1 MTKTLVSLALF
12 FSAQAQSATW
22 VQTPKGNYAVE
33 QTPGGFVVYGMSGQG
48 ITEVIRTGDGYSVL
62 SPQGVTNVYE
72 DGRTSNPNMT
82 VDPFNLEA
90 TPIPNMGD

>member
-1 MTKTLVSLALF
+1 MIRKIALALF
-12 FSAQAQSATW
+12 FSAQAQAVW
-22 VQTPKGNYAVE
+22 VQTPKGTYDVE

-72 DGRTSNPNMT
+72 DGKTSNPNMT
-82 VDPFNLEA
+82 VDPFDLSV